1 MKRSPLQK
9 FGIVFFSFLFLWV
22 ALRYLLPILLP
33 FLLAAALALAAEP
46 LVKVLH
52 GRLHVPNGIAS
63 AIGVFLCLVLAVLLV
78 LTLCALLLRQLGNL
92 SGVLPDLENA
102 AVSGM
107 ESLEGF
113 LLNLAHR
120 APDSVSPILIHSV
133 EGVFSDGTMVLDQ
146 LVAKLLAL
154 ASGLLT
160 KIPDS
165 ALGFGTWI
173 LASFMISAKLPQI
186 RQWLSQKIPSGWRQ
200 QYLPAVNRL
209 KKNLW
214 GWVLAQGKLM
224 GITFLILTGGFLLLR
239 IPHALLW
246 SFLISLVDAL
256 PVLGT
261 GTVLVPWS
269 LVCFLQGN
277 HAQALGL
284 LGTYGAAALLR
295 SVLEPKLIGKQLGL
309 DPLITLLSMYAG
321 YRLWGIPGMLFSPLL
336 AITLTQLVTMPM
348 LGNSGKQT

>member
-1 MKRSPLQK
+1 MTRSPLQK
-9 FGIVFFSFLFLWV
+9 LMIVFFSFRFLWV

-33 FLLAAALALAAEP
+33 FLLAAVLALAAEP

-52 GRLHVPNGIAS
+52 RRLHISSGIAS
-63 AIGVFLCLVLAVLLV
+63 GIGVLLCLVLAVLLV

-92 SGVLPDLENA
+92 SGVLPDLESA
-102 AVSGM
+102 AISGM

-113 LLNLAHR
+113 LLNLAQR
-120 APDSVSPILIHSV
+120 TPNSISPILTHSV

-160 KIPDS
+160 QIPDS

-186 RQWLSQKIPSGWRQ
+186 RQWLGQKIPTSWRQ
-200 QYLPAVNRL
+200 QYFPAANRL

-224 GITFLILTGGFLLLR
+224 GITFIILTGGFWLLR

-277 HAQALGL
+277 HVQSLGL
-284 LGTYGAAALLR
+284 LGTYAAAALLR

-309 DPLITLLSMYAG
+309 DPLVTLLSMYAG
-321 YRLWGIPGMLFSPLL
+321 YRLWGFPGMLFSPLI
-336 AITLTQLVTMPM
+336 AITLTQLAALP
-348 LGNSGKQT
+348 LPGDSRNEP